1 MTCDTGSEEQ
11 KYCSGLTLSL
21 QQHEK
26 MRLKQYVSLPCI
38 MYHST
43 PGIMTIPNV
52 AVDRK
57 GTKFYRQQTNPLIH
71 SLTSIHGV
79 TT

>member
-26 MRLKQYVSLPCI
+26 MRLKQYVLCI

-52 AVDRK
+52 AVESK
-57 GTKFYRQQTNPLIH
+57 VLILR
-71 SLTSIHGV
+71 S
-79 TT
+79 